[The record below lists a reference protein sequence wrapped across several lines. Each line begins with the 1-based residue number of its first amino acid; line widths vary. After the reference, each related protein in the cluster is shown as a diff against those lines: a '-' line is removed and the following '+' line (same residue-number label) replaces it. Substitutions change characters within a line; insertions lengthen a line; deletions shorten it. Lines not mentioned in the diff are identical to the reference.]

1 MLFVGVLTNED
12 MAVGQETKSQ
22 RKVNLKVYTPI
33 ALKIKLLVMRAF
45 KKFLWIFIILSISL
59 RYCKDSSHPKAEGNN
74 MGKGGVQTEEVRKPA
89 WAGPG
94 SFYPSDPV
102 KLTKEIADFFNKAK
116 KEEIPGK
123 IVALISPH
131 AGYFY
136 SGQVAAYG
144 YKTLEGLKYQ
154 TVVVIS
160 PSHAAYFQGASI
172 YNGKAYQTPL
182 GTIPVDKELVLEL
195 SKIDKRVYLSDVGH
209 TASGQRAEHA
219 LEVQLPF
226 LQIVLGE
233 FLLVPIILGPE
244 DNYQTY
250 EALGKTLGKVLKD
263 KDALIVASSDLS
275 HYHPYAEAVELDN
288 VVIKDVNSFNP
299 EALFKDL
306 SSGKCEACG
315 GGPMIATMIAA
326 KELGADKSKVVK
338 YANSGDVTGDK
349 SGVVGYMSAV
359 FYSTGESPGK
369 EKGKGKE
376 KKEEDSGLSDKD
388 KALLLKIAK
397 ETIEC
402 KVKKAKIPEYNISS
416 EILKENRGA
425 FVTIKKHGNLRGCI
439 GYIQAIKPLYQTV
452 QEMAEAAALHDNRFP
467 PVTEGEL
474 DDLEIEISVLT
485 PLKKITD
492 VNQIQVGKHGIL
504 IRRGY
509 YSGLLLPQVATENN
523 WDREK
528 FLEQTCFKAGIYD
541 KNCWKDKDTEI
552 YIFSAEIF

>member
-1 MLFVGVLTNED
+1 
-12 MAVGQETKSQ
+12 
-22 RKVNLKVYTPI
+22 
-33 ALKIKLLVMRAF
+33 MRTF
-45 KKFLWIFIILSISL
+45 KKFLWIFIILSIFL
-59 RYCKDSSHPKAEGNN
+59 LYCKESSHPKAEGND
-74 MGKGGVQTEEVRKPA
+74 MGKGGVQTEEIRKPA
-89 WAGPG
+89 WAGPAG
-94 SFYPSDPV
+94 FYPSDPV
-102 KLTKEIADFFNKAK
+102 KLTKTIADFFNKAQ
-116 KEEIPGK
+116 KEEVPGK

-131 AGYFY
+131 AGYIY

-160 PSHAAYFQGASI
+160 PSHAVFFQGASI

-182 GTIPVDKELVLEL
+182 GTIPVDKELALEL

-209 TASGQRAEHA
+209 TASSPRAEHA

-233 FLLVPIILGPE
+233 FKLVPIILGPE

-250 EALGKTLGKVLKD
+250 EALGKALGKVLKD

-275 HYHPYAEAVELDN
+275 HYHPYAEAVELDS

-315 GGPMIATMIAA
+315 GGPIIATMIAA
-326 KELGADKSKVVK
+326 KELGADRSKVVK

-359 FYSTGESPGK
+359 FYSTGKKSEK
-369 EKGKGKE
+369 EKAQKE
-376 KKEEDSGLSDKD
+376 KKDNDFGLSQKD
-388 KALLLKIAK
+388 KTLLLEIAK
-397 ETIEC
+397 ETIKC
-402 KVKKAKIPEYNISS
+402 KVKGVKCPEY
-416 EILKENRGA
+416 EITSDVLKENRGA
-425 FVTIKKHGNLRGCI
+425 FVTIKKHGKLRGCI

-467 PVTEGEL
+467 PVTEEEL
-474 DDLEIEISVLT
+474 DGLEIEISVLT

-504 IRRGY
+504 IRKRY

-523 WDREK
+523 WDRSK